1 MSSRRQLGVVTDD
14 QAEIAANHL
23 RNMEANKVERLET
36 NYPLASLT
44 PSPANPR
51 RLSLDNA
58 GVTPERIKEL
68 AIMPREG
75 LESWSGRLEAFLD
88 NLESQS
94 ASAKAMS
101 VWAELFDLA
110 ISIFTTDLLQ
120 PIVAK
125 FDGEIIAGER
135 RWTALQLAGKEYGRV
150 ILRQVPEQLESIY
163 RLIENIHRSDLSTAE
178 TAISIRLV
186 MQKMTGVPCGPDN
199 IELTMQKVQSVLGSG
214 QTQSAYYRAICR
226 LPEGDPVLAQIVSG
240 AYTSLRAAYGDASK
254 RLREI
259 ATAVNESSNNELI
272 QSEPQAALE
281 VATKPKADP
290 TPQFKARIPGTEG
303 GLRFIS
309 AIASIDGVAEETL
322 ERIKAI
328 RAGWE
333 GAPDKARKKMF
344 AEALERLF
352 ADLDQFEPE
361 TEDQP

>member
-1 MSSRRQLGVVTDD
+1 MSSRRQLGVVIDE
-14 QAEIAANHL
+14 QAEIAASHL
-23 RNMEANKVERLET
+23 RNLEANKVERLET

-58 GVTPERIKEL
+58 GVTAGRIKEL
-68 AIMPREG
+68 AIQPREG
-75 LESWSGRLEAFLD
+75 LESWSSRLDKFLD
-88 NLESQS
+88 YLESQS
-94 ASAKAMS
+94 ASPKVLS

-135 RWTALQLAGKEYGRV
+135 RWTALQLAGKQYGRV
-150 ILRQVPEQLESIY
+150 ILRQVPEQLENIY

-178 TAISIRLV
+178 TAISIRLI
-186 MQKMTGVPCGPDN
+186 MSEITGEPCGPDN
-199 IELTMQKVQSVLGSG
+199 RQLTIQKIQSVLGSG
-214 QTQSAYYRAICR
+214 QTQSAYYRSICR
-226 LPEGDPVLAQIVSG
+226 LPENDPLLAQIISG

-259 ATAVNESSNNELI
+259 AAIAAVGDELSNNEPLAV
-272 QSEPQAALE
+272 QPAA
-281 VATKPKADP
+281 APKPKSDP

-303 GLRFIS
+303 GLRFIA
-309 AIASIDGVAEETL
+309 AIASIEGVADETL
-322 ERIKAI
+322 ERIRAI

-344 AEALERLF
+344 TEALERLF
-352 ADLDQFEPE
+352 ADLDQLEPE